1 LGDEEDGL
9 LAHYNDV
16 EEQDAELFEDQDRF
30 ESHSR
35 DQPRA
40 DENNQQ
46 VSSEAQQTQS
56 KKPTMF
62 GIGDEEEEEDVDDE
76 HVDKSGSR

>member
-1 LGDEEDGL
+1 MGDEEDGL
-9 LAHYNDV
+9 LANYNDV

-30 ESHSR
+30 EAHSR
-35 DQPRA
+35 DQPRV

-62 GIGDEEEEEDVDDE
+62 GIGDEEDDDEDVD
-76 HVDKSGSR
+76 KSSSR